1 MQKQITAY
9 MEEHL
14 SQYLCGYRKGFNA
27 QHALIALIEKW
38 KESLNNK
45 GYAGAIFMDLS
56 KAFDTINHQLLVA
69 KLYAYGFEKGALTLI
84 LNYLSNRWQRTKI
97 NTSFSSWSELLH
109 GVPQGSVLGP
119 LLFNIYINDL
129 FFQFTETEV
138 CNFAD
143 DTTSYACDQDLKI
156 LIQKLEHDSL
166 KAIMWFENN
175 YMKLNE
181 DKCHFLISGNT
192 YEQHLWVKVGDVLI
206 WESSKEKL
214 LGVTIDKNLTFTE
227 HVSTICKKA
236 GRKVTA
242 LSRLVKI
249 MPFLKRKILLKTFIE
264 SQFSYCPLIWMFHN
278 RKLNRKIN
286 HIHERALRLVYEDY
300 TSSFKD
306 LLQKDGSV
314 SVHHQNIHSIAIE
327 MYKITNKLSPKIVQT
342 IFQQKEVSNLRSEQ
356 TFLRPNINTIYN
368 GEQSL
373 RSFGPVVWND
383 LLPNKFK
390 SATTLNKF
398 EHMIKLWVPTGCP
411 CRRHVKIMFQV
422 LVLCETKFNMNLIFH
437 LYQS

>member
-1 MQKQITAY
+1 MVRI
-9 MEEHL
+9 
-14 SQYLCGYRKGFNA
+14 
-27 QHALIALIEKW
+27 
-38 KESLNNK
+38 
-45 GYAGAIFMDLS
+45 
-56 KAFDTINHQLLVA
+56 
-69 KLYAYGFEKGALTLI
+69 
-84 LNYLSNRWQRTKI
+84 
-97 NTSFSSWSELLH
+97 LH

-192 YEQHLWVKVGDVLI
+192 YEHLWVKVGDVLI

-327 MYKITNKLSPKIVQT
+327 MYKIKNKLSPKIVQT

-398 EHMIKLWVPTGCP
+398 KHMIKLWVPTGCP
-411 CRRHVKIMFQV
+411 CR
-422 LVLCETKFNMNLIFH
+422 LCKDYVPGLGFV
-437 LYQS
+437 